1 MLFQTLSAATTGL
14 FVLVVVTII
23 QVRCPLQIQVV
34 FGVET
39 EQLKEEIVVLLLQIS
54 RLNHTAYII

>member
-1 MLFQTLSAATTGL
+1 MLFQILSADTGL
-14 FVLVVVTII
+14 FVLVIVTII
-23 QVRCPLQIQVV
+23 QVRCPLQMQVV

-54 RLNHTAYII
+54 RLHNTAYII